1 MYISYSAAQDPFHAV
16 FRFFCLLDGINIS
29 AQELQRLLLY
39 DFFVCFPWMV
49 SDIEGVSKIPGF
61 IKELNRTRRAYRRN
75 SYEQIPE
82 KRIMFKRM
90 RPAQMAA
97 LNSLCSYGYLSP
109 ADFEGERVVRTA
121 KEIPSSIN
129 LNVRSHVAA
138 NAVLFG
144 FIKNFLHELPIT
156 GALGLKAKTGL
167 EEFRYDYIPT

>member
-16 FRFFCLLDGINIS
+16 FRTFCLLDGNNVS
-29 AQELQRLLLY
+29 AHDLERLLIY

-49 SDIEGVSKIPGF
+49 SEIEKVTKIPGF
-61 IKELNRTRRAYRRN
+61 VKELNQVRREYRQN

-97 LNSLCSYGYLSP
+97 LNSLCSYGFLSP
-109 ADFEGERVVRTA
+109 VEFEQEKIVRTA
-121 KEIPSSIN
+121 KEIPPTIAAK
-129 LNVRSHVAA
+129 VKRQVTA

-144 FIKNFLHELPIT
+144 FVKNFLDLLPIT
-156 GALGLKAKTGL
+156 GVSGLKAKTGL
-167 EEFRYDYIPT
+167 EEYRYDYIPT